1 MADLWAWVDEQR
13 DSNREKFNRLLQL
26 GKRTWT
32 PQHVFNRCCVKWL
45 VDGPQQYDPY
55 GDDYFDEYNPRNGC
69 PGQHKCNRDHPCIA
83 LNYDSESNST
93 IATLTHQLDPFVEFL
108 STLIADGKATKLP
121 HLVYRVDGFLRPTLT
136 AFKSQNRFGNHL
148 IKIEKGALEASDEA
162 QTAELEMKPSATKK
176 PRISNGSTENDS
188 KPSAAA
194 IKLINAS
201 NNNEFDDDEEWTA
214 DDIAEIDEAI
224 ARKQSADLVSN
235 MLEEVMGILLNERL
249 HQDLQNDFISLY
261 SMRCVCKTF
270 KRAATLIAKEKLKTL
285 NLSVTP
291 LVNGFEQYGESMLDG
306 YDSETCDA
314 VLQMWGETTD
324 MIHYKKKE
332 KIELAFRE
340 DEEAGAGHYPIDDTL
355 STYDWDSGWLNNN
368 IDEEEDAEEGYNNA
382 DDANYAY
389 RGQAMRVYW
398 HPSQVDP
405 VKAKERGVSFYGES
419 KPPLGILIAFF
430 RLYRNPSNT
439 GNVAKKQGDVAID
452 YEVVECD
459 ISKRER
465 VDEVEEI
472 SDVESDEE
480 ADDGLRRVVTTIE
493 HKYHSIKYSG
503 KVRIM
508 KIQVDFSVLVRE
520 HAEKVHREIN
530 SMHQLVLKERPLT
543 HAEKEYKEFV
553 AAVLKVR

>member
-55 GDDYFDEYNPRNGC
+55 GDDYFDEYNPRVMVARGSTNATEIILVSHLIMI
-69 PGQHKCNRDHPCIA
+69 QNR
-83 LNYDSESNST
+83 
-93 IATLTHQLDPFVEFL
+93 TLQLQRSP
-108 STLIADGKATKLP
+108 INGKATKLP
-121 HLVYRVDGFLRPTLT
+121 HLVYRVD
-136 AFKSQNRFGNHL
+136 
-148 IKIEKGALEASDEA
+148 EKGALEASDEA

-224 ARKQSADLVSN
+224 ARKQSADLVSD

-249 HQDLQNDFISLY
+249 HQLQNDFISLY

-368 IDEEEDAEEGYNNA
+368 ITRKKMQKKDTIMQMMQTMPTE
-382 DDANYAY
+382 
-389 RGQAMRVYW
+389 
-398 HPSQVDP
+398 
-405 VKAKERGVSFYGES
+405 VKQCVSIGTLV
-419 KPPLGILIAFF
+419 KLI
-430 RLYRNPSNT
+430 
-439 GNVAKKQGDVAID
+439 Q
-452 YEVVECD
+452 
-459 ISKRER
+459 
-465 VDEVEEI
+465 
-472 SDVESDEE
+472 
-480 ADDGLRRVVTTIE
+480 
-493 HKYHSIKYSG
+493 
-503 KVRIM
+503 
-508 KIQVDFSVLVRE
+508 
-520 HAEKVHREIN
+520 
-530 SMHQLVLKERPLT
+530 
-543 HAEKEYKEFV
+543 
-553 AAVLKVR
+553 